1 MGLWRTWQFPAYG
14 CIASLISDDDKK
26 IVEPPDQILTRRL
39 FVLTVFIL
47 IVAISEYL
55 IRTLW
60 TKRKGLK
67 EKLDEDAPSIFDS
80 LIGKYKEP
88 VGEWAEE
95 KGFIDV
101 EPTFYEEYLFYK
113 YYYKIGE
120 KLYKKE
126 AIKYLPDDLEDLM
139 KRARKNYLTLRLAGL
154 KE

>member
-14 CIASLISDDDKK
+14 CVASLISDDDRK

-39 FVLTVFIL
+39 FILTVFIL
-47 IVAISEYL
+47 IVAVSEYL
-55 IRTLW
+55 IRTIW
-60 TKRKGLK
+60 AKRKGRE
-67 EKLDEDAPSIFDS
+67 EKLDEDAPSVFDS
-80 LIGKYKEP
+80 LIGQYKEP

-113 YYYKIGE
+113 YYYKIG
-120 KLYKKE
+120 KYLYDKE
-126 AIKYLPDDLEDLM
+126 AIKYLPGELGKLANQSKKD
-139 KRARKNYLTLRLAGL
+139 YLVFRLAGL